1 MGVNKMSNIIW
12 LNDFM
17 LASEKDKDKK
27 GKLKMGG
34 AETTLNMFI
43 KKGRELGHTIELMTP
58 YNIDMEK
65 IKKSDLVIFSN
76 VHMGANV
83 RQFNMEDIDWIIE
96 NKDFVKLEH
105 DATFCE
111 YRNVQ
116 CGDFCSF
123 YKCAPQWYKKM
134 FAKAKQ
140 VIFLSPLQLKLHL
153 RFFWKELGSEKYIN
167 SNRKEINDYGKV
179 WYNHWKDMKNEKVSC
194 IPPCVKKSVMIPS
207 ESARKKGIYCVIG
220 AIYSGK
226 GIRDILEQYNAL
238 GKNLRF
244 VGSPNEPALV
254 NEIVKAG
261 HTLVPT
267 VPYHKMP
274 SVLQKYEYLIL
285 SRRIPETIT
294 TPDGKISF
302 LQDEKGNRLYTY
314 LNEGFGRIIPE
325 ALNCGLKILV
335 DKDSKKHIGAYSYG
349 ESDEEIMEMCDKSDI
364 LFWNTLEEKYIKS
377 EEGSLK

>member
-1 MGVNKMSNIIW
+1 MNVCW

-17 LASEKDKDKK
+17 LQSEEDKDKK
-27 GKLKMGG
+27 GKIKMGG
-34 AETTLNMFI
+34 AETTLGMLI
-43 KKGRELGHTIELMTP
+43 KKGKELGHTIELMTP

-76 VHMGANV
+76 VHTGTNV
-83 RQFNMEDIDWIIE
+83 RQFNMEDIDWIVE
-96 NKDFVKLEH
+96 NKQFVKLEH
-105 DATFCE
+105 DATFCK

-116 CGDFCSF
+116 CKDFCSF
-123 YKCAPQWYKKM
+123 YKECYPQWHKKM

-167 SNRKEINDYGKV
+167 SNKKEIKDYEKE
-179 WYNHWKDMKNEKVSC
+179 WHNHWKEMKNEKVSC

-207 ESARKKGIYCVIG
+207 ESARRKGVYCVIG

-274 SVLQKYEYLIL
+274 SVLQKYCYGII

-302 LQDEKGNRLYTY
+302 LQDEKGRRLYTF
-314 LNEGFGRIIPE
+314 LNEAFARIVPE
-325 ALNCGLKILV
+325 FINCGVKVLI
-335 DKDSKKHIGAYSYG
+335 DKDSKKVVGAYSYG
-349 ESDEEIMEMCDKSDI
+349 WSDQEIVDNCDISDS
-364 LFWNTLEEKYIKS
+364 LFWQTISKDLNT
-377 EEGSLK
+377 